1 MQTIA
6 STKASKAWHWFIG
19 SLTNHQ
25 SIRAY
30 FEPVI
35 QMALPQWRSD
45 LLRSRVVEVRHES
58 QDMFSLVIKANK
70 RFQAFQAG
78 QYIELTVEKDGAWL
92 SRYFSISSSPE
103 YFKKTGLI
111 ELSIRIQSH
120 GKITP
125 WLPKALKAGSLVN
138 ISKAMGEFTLN
149 PEHQSVCMIAG
160 GSGITP
166 FRSMLQ
172 QMNLKPN
179 SNDTQQDI
187 TLLYYARSS
196 EHFLF
201 KKEFES
207 FANQNSNFHLQL
219 MDSEQLGN
227 INGSHIS
234 LIEQLNSDTHF
245 YICGPTPMI
254 TLGRKILS
262 DLNVNNA
269 HIHYEFFGPE
279 PLSTDLQNDNAQ
291 VLFGRSNKQV
301 VSTSNNQ
308 TLLELAE
315 NHDLKPVSGCRIGV
329 CHQCICQ
336 KKSGV
341 VYNSK
346 TKTYSDTGAQ
356 EIQLCISVPVNDVV
370 LDL

>member
-1 MQTIA
+1 MHNIA

-25 SIRAY
+25 SLRAY
-30 FEPVI
+30 LEPLI
-35 QMALPQWRSD
+35 QVALPQWRAD
-45 LLRSRVVEVRHES
+45 LLRSRVVEIRHES
-58 QDMFSLVIKANK
+58 KDMYSLVIKANK
-70 RFQAFQAG
+70 AFQAFQAG
-78 QYIELTVEKDGAWL
+78 QYIELTVEKDGAWV
-92 SRYFSISSSPE
+92 SRYFSISSSPA
-103 YFKKTGLI
+103 YFSKTGLF

-125 WLPKALKAGSLVN
+125 WLPKALKAGSIVN
-138 ISKAMGEFTLN
+138 ISSAKGDFTLN
-149 PEHQSVCMIAG
+149 PEHASVCMIAG

-166 FRSMLQ
+166 FRAMLQ
-172 QMNLKPN
+172 QISLS
-179 SNDTQQDI
+179 SNKLAAAQDI

-201 KKEFES
+201 ENEFNA
-207 FANQNSNFHLQL
+207 FAKQNSKFHLKL
-219 MDSEQLGN
+219 MDSELLGN
-227 INGSHIS
+227 ISAAHIS
-234 LIEQLNSDTHF
+234 LMEQLNSQTHF
-245 YICGPTPMI
+245 YICGPSPMI
-254 TLGRKILS
+254 TQGRQILR
-262 DLNVNNA
+262 DLNVSNDNV
-269 HIHYEFFGPE
+269 HYEFFGPE
-279 PLSTDLQNDNAQ
+279 PLSTNIKNNEAQ
-291 VLFGRSNKQV
+291 VLFSRSNKQS

-315 NHDLKPVSGCRIGV
+315 ANNLKPVSGCRIGV

>member
-1 MQTIA
+1 MQNIA
-6 STKASKAWHWFIG
+6 STKVNKAWQWLIG

-30 FEPVI
+30 FEPII
-35 QMALPQWRSD
+35 QLALPRWRAD
-45 LLRSRVVEVRHES
+45 LLRSRIVEVRHES
-58 QDMFSLVIKANK
+58 KDMYSLVIKTNK
-70 RFQAFQAG
+70 RFQAFKAG
-78 QYIELTVEKDGAWL
+78 QYIELTVEKDGAWV
-92 SRYFSISSSPE
+92 SRYFSISSSPA

-125 WLPKALKAGSLVN
+125 WLPKALKTGSVVN
-138 ISKAMGEFTLN
+138 ISSAMGDFTLN
-149 PEHQSVCMIAG
+149 PEHSSVCMIAG

-172 QMNLKPN
+172 QISLSSRNLAN
-179 SNDTQQDI
+179 QQDI

-207 FANQNSNFHLQL
+207 FANQSSSFHLKL
-219 MDSEQLGN
+219 MDSELVGN
-227 INGSHIS
+227 MNAAHIS
-234 LIEQLNSDTHF
+234 LTEQFNSHTHF
-245 YICGPTPMI
+245 YICGPSPMI
-254 TLGRKILS
+254 TLGRQLLS
-262 DLNVNNA
+262 DLNISSDHV
-269 HIHYEFFGPE
+269 HYEFFGPE
-279 PLSTDLQNDNAQ
+279 PLSTDIQTDDAQ
-291 VLFGRSNKQV
+291 VLFTRSNKQI
-301 VSTSNNQ
+301 VSASSNQ

-315 NHDLKPVSGCRIGV
+315 KNDIKPVSGCRIGV